1 MLRLFFILKFIFVL
15 SNAYC
20 QIQSSIW
27 QLGTNPSMGS
37 NYPSFGIDFNQ
48 GFADTFTVYRPMSI
62 FITDASICDTTG
74 QLLFYTNGVY
84 IANRNHDT
92 ILNCNNFNPGYST
105 DFYDEQG
112 LGHTQ
117 AAMAIPKPASAT
129 DYFIFHTS
137 AENLVYRNIAGTYPI
152 HLSCSEVNM
161 TADNGLGGLNEN
173 FKNVHVVEDTIY
185 KGRITGCKHANGRD
199 WWVVVKE
206 MTSNRYYKILITPDG
221 VSSPIGQSIGPN
233 GYYGNIFGMAT
244 FSPDGSKY
252 VHLDMNDTLS
262 YMQFDRCTGEFY
274 NQVTIAVPDSPVTLS
289 ATLGCQFSPN
299 SRFLYV
305 NSYRRLWQF
314 DTWADS
320 IQSSMLLIDTTN
332 NFEDKFIQQL
342 APDGKIYISTFN
354 SNGQHPFLN
363 VINNPDSIGIGC
375 NFEIAGL
382 PLPLTD
388 TNSGIP
394 NFPNYDLGALLGS
407 PCDTLF
413 NSSETPALA
422 FNILDLKILP
432 NLNKGKF
439 TLHYHLL
446 QNKEGIIEIIN
457 MQGRIEA
464 LFKRPMWSSILN
476 ADVNLMPGMYLVRL
490 KSGGSLISKT
500 MVVQ

>member
-1 MLRLFFILKFIFVL
+1 
-15 SNAYC
+15 
-20 QIQSSIW
+20 
-27 QLGTNPSMGS
+27 
-37 NYPSFGIDFNQ
+37 
-48 GFADTFTVYRPMSI
+48 
-62 FITDASICDTTG
+62 
-74 QLLFYTNGVY
+74 
-84 IANRNHDT
+84 
-92 ILNCNNFNPGYST
+92 
-105 DFYDEQG
+105 
-112 LGHTQ
+112 
-117 AAMAIPKPASAT
+117 
-129 DYFIFHTS
+129 
-137 AENLVYRNIAGTYPI
+137 
-152 HLSCSEVNM
+152 
-161 TADNGLGGLNEN
+161 
-173 FKNVHVVEDTIY
+173 
-185 KGRITGCKHANGRD
+185 
-199 WWVVVKE
+199 
-206 MTSNRYYKILITPDG
+206 
-221 VSSPIGQSIGPN
+221 
-233 GYYGNIFGMAT
+233 
-244 FSPDGSKY
+244 
-252 VHLDMNDTLS
+252 
-262 YMQFDRCTGEFY
+262 
-274 NQVTIAVPDSPVTLS
+274 
-289 ATLGCQFSPN
+289 
-299 SRFLYV
+299 
-305 NSYRRLWQF
+305 
-314 DTWADS
+314 
-320 IQSSMLLIDTTN
+320 MLLIDTTN